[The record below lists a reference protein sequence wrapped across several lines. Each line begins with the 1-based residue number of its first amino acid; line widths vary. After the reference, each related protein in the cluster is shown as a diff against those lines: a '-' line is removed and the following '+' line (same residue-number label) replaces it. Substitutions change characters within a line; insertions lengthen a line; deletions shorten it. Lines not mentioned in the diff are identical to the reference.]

1 MAAVL
6 GPRALIDNA
15 IPSGVDAGEIF
26 RFEMQEGMNAQEI
39 IALAATTIGEANE
52 YIFQHWGNMLY
63 LTEMQYAFY
72 RSGGASGMTPKAAE
86 FSLPDSKRG
95 QHQGHMLPLEDY
107 DDAVSWSRRYLERA
121 IREEI
126 LIDLEIIEEK
136 WRNRCEFELLWRIFT
151 RKENLIG
158 QVGWDV
164 GWVIGDPAENAPYV
178 PPQRGSRV
186 FDETISHFVRIN
198 AALDTAST
206 LTALETMAKYLSW
219 QGHTGTK
226 VAIVSEED
234 LAFYTGMDSDK
245 FVRLIPGGVNVVQG
259 GNSPLM
265 TQSGTLQGIPG
276 EVFGMLLTAYGQVE
290 LRYHERIPS
299 GRIFMTKPYGE
310 NNRGNGIA
318 IRTERGKGFGMIVE
332 PVRSRSLVP
341 SLDMVLFSATHGVGV
356 NDRTNGVVAQIAAG
370 ADDYQDPVPADFGAD
385 IVEE

>member
-39 IALAATTIGEANE
+39 IALAATTIGEANQ
-52 YIFQHWGNMLY
+52 YIFQRWGNMLY

-107 DDAVSWSRRYLERA
+107 DDAVSWSRRYLECA

-164 GWVIGDPAENAPYV
+164 GWVIGDNNENAPYV

-186 FDETISHFVRIN
+186 FDDTINHFYRVN
-198 AALDTAST
+198 AAMDAAN
-206 LTALETMAKYLSW
+206 ALATIEKLAQWLSW

-226 VAIVSEED
+226 ALMVSEND
-234 LAFYTGMDSDK
+234 LGIYQAMDSDK
-245 FVRLIPGGVNVVQG
+245 FVRIVPGAINVVQG

-265 TQSGTLQGIPG
+265 TQAGALEGIPG
-276 EVFGMLLTAYGQVE
+276 EVVGIVLTAYGQVE
-290 LRYHERIPS
+290 LRYHERIPA
-299 GRIFMTKPYGE
+299 GRMFMSKPYGG
-310 NNRGNGIA
+310 NNRGNGLA
-318 IRTERGKGFGMIVE
+318 IRTERGKGFGMVVE

-341 SLDMVLFSATHGVGV
+341 SLDMVLFSASHGVGV
-356 NDRTNGVVAQIAAG
+356 NDRTNGAVAQIAAG
-370 ADDYQDPVPADFGAD
+370 ADDYEDPVPADFGAD